1 LLIIATI
8 IGVAVGVPLSKKRH
22 NNNNNNI
29 AAGNS
34 TGNDGNSNGS
44 ETLPPANNGP
54 DPTVFPKNPN
64 FHQSFYGIAYSP
76 EGSLLPNC
84 GNNLGQPICIE

>member
-8 IGVAVGVPLSKKRH
+8 IGVAVGVPLSKKR
-22 NNNNNNI
+22 NNNNNI

-54 DPTVFPKNPN
+54 DHSVFPKNPY

-76 EGSLLPNC
+76 EGSQLPNC
-84 GNNLGQPICIE
+84 GNNLGQSVHLH

>member
-22 NNNNNNI
+22 NNSNNNI

-34 TGNDGNSNGS
+34 PGNDTNSNGS
-44 ETLPPANNGP
+44 GTLPPANNGP
-54 DPTVFPKNPN
+54 DPSVFTKNPN

-84 GNNLGQPICIE
+84 GNNLGQLTCIE